1 MNTRKNTANNRKA
14 AATSTAHN
22 KSAAPQTASS
32 RKNTNYNETHNSGN
46 ISEQHKETLL
56 HKLFINMLKD
66 IYWAEKHLVDA
77 LGEMQQAATSE
88 ELKEAFEDHQ
98 YQTQRHISRLEK
110 VFGLIE
116 ETPSAKKC
124 EAMEG
129 LTKEAK
135 SMIKE
140 TKDGTMTRDAAL
152 IIAAQKIEHYEI
164 ASYGSLVQVALTM
177 GHDEAASL
185 LEKTLW
191 EEEDTDKLLTQVAE
205 GYINPMADE
214 EYSRSGNTQTED
226 VAVEEEE
233 MEEA

>member
-1 MNTRKNTANNRKA
+1 MSTKKTASTGRG
-14 AATSTAHN
+14 STAKAPAKTTSDSTYSSSN
-22 KSAAPQTASS
+22 K
-32 RKNTNYNETHNSGN
+32 NNSTG
-46 ISEQHKETLL
+46 ISEEHKQMPF

-66 IYWAEKHLVDA
+66 MYWAEQHLIGA
-77 LGEMQQAATSE
+77 LGEMQEAATSE

-98 YQTQRHISRLEK
+98 YQTRKHISRLEK
-110 VFGLIE
+110 VFSLLE
-116 ETPSAKKC
+116 EKASAKKC

-135 SMIKE
+135 SMISE
-140 TKDGTMTRDAAL
+140 TKEGTMTRDAAL

-177 GHDEAASL
+177 EHNEVADI

-205 GYINPMADE
+205 SYVNPMADD
-214 EYSRSGNTQTED
+214 EYARTGQAQEK
-226 VAVEEEE
+226 EQE

>member
-1 MNTRKNTANNRKA
+1 MSTKKTSTPGRGASAQTPGKENPITKNT
-14 AATSTAHN
+14 TTD
-22 KSAAPQTASS
+22 KSGGTGQ
-32 RKNTNYNETHNSGN
+32 
-46 ISEQHKETLL
+46 ISEEHKQMPF

-66 IYWAEKHLVDA
+66 MYWAEKHLVGA

-98 YQTQRHISRLEK
+98 YQTRKHIARLEK
-110 VFGLIE
+110 VFSLMGE
-116 ETPSAKKC
+116 EAVAKKC

-135 SMIKE
+135 AMMGE
-140 TKDGTMTRDAAL
+140 TKEGTMTRDAAL

-177 GHDEAASL
+177 EHNEVADI

-205 GYINPMADE
+205 SYVNPMADD
-214 EYSRSGNTQTED
+214 EYAGKAQQQ
-226 VAVEEEE
+226 E
-233 MEEA
+233 MEA